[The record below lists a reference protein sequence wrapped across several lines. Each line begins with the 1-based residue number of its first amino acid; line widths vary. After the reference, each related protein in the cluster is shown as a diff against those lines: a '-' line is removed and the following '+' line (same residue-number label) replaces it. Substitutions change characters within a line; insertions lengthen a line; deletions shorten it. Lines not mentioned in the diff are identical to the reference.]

1 MKIERNFAMSLDE
14 VNALCALVA
23 DEDQQN
29 YLENQ
34 INAFLQEQ
42 EDLQN
47 EELQKQFEMMSYSA
61 ELENFSPFDTCNS

>member
-1 MKIERNFAMSLDE
+1 MSLDE
-14 VNALCALVA
+14 VNALCAQIA
-23 DEDQQN
+23 EEDQLN

-47 EELQKQFEMMSYSA
+47 EELQKQYEMMSYSA
-61 ELENFSPFDTCNS
+61 ELENFSPFDTVNS